1 MMTRGG
7 GRGRRE
13 EERTKEMRRLGDSG
27 CVHYFYC
34 GGGFAGMEYVKP
46 DQLAYLKDVSLLF
59 VNYTLRKLAN
69 FKHTHF

>member
-1 MMTRGG
+1 
-7 GRGRRE
+7 
-13 EERTKEMRRLGDSG
+13 MRRLGDSG

-46 DQLAYLKDVSLLF
+46 DQLAYLKDVSLVF